1 MKKKYEMD
9 MCNGPLFGKIIL
21 YTIPL
26 IMSGILQLL
35 FNAADMIVVG
45 RYAGSEPL
53 ASVGST
59 SSLINLLVN
68 VFMGL
73 SVGTNVLVAH
83 YYGAKNEEDLKT
95 TIHTSISLS
104 IICGVVLSFIGAG
117 LASPLLTMMGTPE
130 TLLPYAVSYMQI
142 YFIGMPVMLLYN
154 FGAAILR
161 AIGDTKRPLYYLLI
175 AGVINVILNMVFV
188 IGFSMDVKG
197 VAYATIISQAVSALM
212 ITRCLMSLDGPC
224 RLELKSLC
232 LNKEKI
238 IRIAKVGLPAGF
250 QGAVFSISNVLIQSS
265 VNSFGAIAVAGN
277 TATQNLEGF
286 IYISMNSFH
295 QTALSFTGQNLGA
308 RKVDRVKKTLLY
320 CQIGVIAT
328 GLVMGVVGWIFGT
341 PLLKI
346 YSSEV
351 PVIEYGL
358 RRMKVIFLSYF
369 LCGTMDV
376 MVGSLRGMG
385 YSIMPMIVSLLGAC
399 GLRIVWIMTIFRMS
413 RSPEILY
420 FSYPVSWFMTT
431 AVHIICFMIVAM
443 PMLKKIGIEKG
454 M

>member
-26 IMSGILQLL
+26 ILSGILQLL
-35 FNAADMIVVG
+35 FNAADMVVAG
-45 RYAGSEPL
+45 RYAGSDAL
-53 ASVGST
+53 AAVGST

-73 SVGTNVLVAH
+73 SVGANVLVAH
-83 YYGAKNEEDLKT
+83 YYGAKREDDLKI

-104 IICGVVLSFIGAG
+104 VICGIGLSFIGVG

-130 TLLPYAVSYMQI
+130 TLLGYAVSYMQI
-142 YFIGMPVMLLYN
+142 YFLGMPVMLLYN

-161 AIGDTKRPLYYLLI
+161 AIGDTKRPLYYLLF
-175 AGVINVILNMVFV
+175 AGVINVILNMIFV
-188 IGFSMDVKG
+188 IGFSMDVRG
-197 VAYATIISQAVSALM
+197 VAYATIISQAVSAFL
-212 ITRCLMSLDGPC
+212 ITRCLMKLDGPC
-224 RLELKSLC
+224 RLEIKSLC

-238 IRIAKVGLPAGF
+238 LKIAKVGLPAGF
-250 QGAVFSISNVLIQSS
+250 QGAIFSISNVLIQSS

-277 TATQNLEGF
+277 TATSNLEGF
-286 IYISMNSFH
+286 IYVSMNSFH
-295 QTALSFTGQNLGA
+295 QTAISFTGQNMGA
-308 RKVDRVKKTLLY
+308 KKVDRVKKTLLY

-328 GLVMGVVGWIFGT
+328 GLSMGFLGWKLGT
-341 PLLKI
+341 PLLEI
-346 YSSEV
+346 YSDKAD
-351 PVIEYGL
+351 VIAFGL
-358 RRMKVIFLSYF
+358 RRMKIIFLSYF

-399 GLRIVWIMTIFRMS
+399 GLRIVWIMTAFRMTH
-413 RSPEILY
+413 SPEVLY
-420 FSYPVSWFMTT
+420 CSYPISWFITT
-431 AVHIICFMIVAM
+431 SVHIICFFVVAI
-443 PMLKKIGIEKG
+443 PMLKRINDNT
-454 M
+454 